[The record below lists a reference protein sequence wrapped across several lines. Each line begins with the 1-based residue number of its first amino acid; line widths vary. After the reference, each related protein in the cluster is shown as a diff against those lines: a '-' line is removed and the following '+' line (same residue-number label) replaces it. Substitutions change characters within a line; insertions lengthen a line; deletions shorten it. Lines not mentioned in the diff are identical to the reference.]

1 MIYTAFSASQAVSSK
16 FQGQIYHKIAQD
28 TFKSTKAASSCIK
41 ENLSFADGLVRD
53 VTLKACG
60 SPLILRS
67 TALNSITLC
76 IAAAYTAPEDTLT
89 LICPISL
96 PLMAPNTPG
105 LDHED
110 KIFKFL
116 GVRTWVG

>member
-76 IAAAYTAPEDTLT
+76 IAAAYTAPEGNTLT

-96 PLMAPNTPG
+96 PLMTPNTPR

-116 GVRTWVG
+116 GVRT